1 MIGVKGL
8 LEEFGLVADILSTK
22 MVELV
27 GCEVS
32 IFRVHA
38 KRESPCSMV
47 HFLIDFKTHIL
58 RIIVPLGQVQR
69 ILSHF
74 RMNTSM
80 SLSSTAPF
88 HWQKPTNTLQDFDDG
103 DYLSVII
110 ILEYTIY
117 LD

>member
-1 MIGVKGL
+1 MQNVRHPVLWFIFL
-8 LEEFGLVADILSTK
+8 LTSE
-22 MVELV
+22 
-27 GCEVS
+27 
-32 IFRVHA
+32 
-38 KRESPCSMV
+38 
-47 HFLIDFKTHIL
+47 THIL
-58 RIIVPLGQVQR
+58 RIIVPLDQVQR
-69 ILSHF
+69 ILPHF
-74 RMNTSM
+74 RMNTNV